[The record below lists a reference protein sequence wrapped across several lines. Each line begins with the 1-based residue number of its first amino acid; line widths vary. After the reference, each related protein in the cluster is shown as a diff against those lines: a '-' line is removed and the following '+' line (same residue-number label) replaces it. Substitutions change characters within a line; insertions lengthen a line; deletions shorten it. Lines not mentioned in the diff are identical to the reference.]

1 MVKHS
6 IYKKVSA
13 GPVLLSLLALP
24 LSCVNEEFDISNID
38 TTVAFGGDALVFPLG
53 STEHLKLNTLLSEE
67 DFEYITSLD
76 GVYGFNLN
84 DSMDLSEDLPDLS
97 SESDVD
103 AVNFSQSFYVPF
115 EDINM
120 AELVIDEQTFE
131 SDITFDGVEIP
142 EFTIPQNTFQD
153 QVSTGIYDY
162 TPDPDQLEMDFGEQ
176 SLEFGNIFSEAG
188 DYVGN
193 AGDYEVV
200 SIPDI
205 SNDLPERSFNVNVTV
220 VLPDGIND
228 VRDIILDP
236 AAKMHVGMRLA
247 NAFLEY
253 GSVVPDISLD
263 LSQLVNIDGGTTRL
277 QLGNDFE
284 LNQGNSYYAE
294 NEYTV
299 SSLVIDYDNDWSDTP
314 EGYTLDKS
322 AMVYANG
329 SVFLV
334 GAALSRDRLENSLAT
349 GGMELDIDIR
359 FENIVIDDMTLGI
372 DEINNDVNTS
382 VSLDVDPIQL
392 PEEIDGVSEVLMKSG
407 SGIDIA
413 ISGNGLSSMSGLSAE
428 LRGLEIVF
436 PAGMECSGEG
446 VTDNTLYVTAA
457 DLKTSNSYHV
467 DVNSII
473 PGAPDADR
481 NINIESEIAVNA
493 VLALGGTVSLS
504 SLPSSESDE
513 PSVDINVTA
522 NMTVDHLLLEMDE
535 VNHTIENQ
543 RKEFEI
549 DLPDGLGE
557 IGTFHIVPSG
567 NPQLTI
573 DVVMPQ
579 GLQTLD
585 MMARNLKISF
595 PDMLEFENV
604 NSEYNYDESDNS
616 INFTNEDI
624 PEHIV
629 LDISGLNVTP
639 VQRPEGGYYA
649 VDDMTYSG
657 EASLVPTSADGIVT
671 SDDVDLLVNNGIQ
684 INAYIP
690 AIDIDQVEFRKFETT
705 VEETETM
712 DLFDLGSL
720 PEQVVGIENI
730 QLSEAYLN
738 LSFKANNLPDMG
750 PDASAPYA
758 DLSVYLPVEINIDLA
773 EDITGVTFEEYDE
786 NFNLLHI
793 TGEFDDE
800 GYFEIDP
807 VGISSLDLKNVDIA
821 SGGMLTREIRV
832 TGRVAVD
839 NPGIEPE
846 ELNGQSMSVDM
857 NCTIA
862 SETGESTSDPKIIV
876 GRITGYVDY
885 KLGEDGENI
894 SQTIS
899 LDGLPDFVKGE
910 DFTLDFEN
918 PYIELAVNSNVGI
931 PVNAGIEI
939 LPYYDGAADN
949 TSAQYVSLVLP
960 AVTDAQ
966 ETTTR
971 FWIAKT
977 SDGMPSDYT
986 WVEADIP
993 ALLSRIPEKIDLN
1006 VDAATDSEE
1015 LSVIDTDTEYKFEFN
1030 YDVVVP
1036 FVFGDD
1042 LNVEM
1047 SYTVEDLPE
1056 ILGQLLEM
1064 NSFGLGGYVESTL
1077 PLALELGVEML
1088 DSGDN
1093 VIKTEPV
1100 EQPIAAGTAEEPART
1115 DLDVL
1120 LKLAEGADA
1129 SDLSKMKMNFTV
1141 TSGGKS
1147 GEPVTEDSYLYVV
1160 LKVKVPGGITIDL
1173 SSLGEP
1179 ENNDSENY

>member
-103 AVNFSQSFYVPF
+103 AVSFSQSFDVSF
-115 EDINM
+115 GDINM

-142 EFTIPQNTFQD
+142 EFAITNETFSEH
-153 QVSTGIYDY
+153 VATGISDY
-162 TPDPDQLEMDFGEQ
+162 TPDPEQLALDFGDR
-176 SLEFGNIFSEAG
+176 SLTFDNIYDFPGNPGGSGTI
-188 DYVGN
+188 D
-193 AGDYEVV
+193 
-200 SIPDI
+200 IPDVQRE
-205 SNDLPERSFNVNVTV
+205 LPAKDVDVNVTI
-220 VLPDGIND
+220 VLPDGITS
-228 VRDIILDP
+228 VRDIVLNRNARMSVSMRIL
-236 AAKMHVGMRLA
+236 
-247 NAFLEY
+247 NSFLVS
-253 GSVVPDISLD
+253 GNVIPNISLD
-263 LSQLVNIDGGTTRL
+263 LSDLVEIGGEESDIV
-277 QLGNDFE
+277 LGDNFIMNAD
-284 LNQGNSYYAE
+284 NG
-294 NEYTV
+294 YTASDTYSV
-299 SSLVIDYDNDWSDTP
+299 TGLVMDYDNDWSSTD
-314 EGYTLDKS
+314 EGFTLNKS
-322 AMVYANG
+322 ARVSAVGTVSFENAVADAG
-329 SVFLV
+329 LV
-334 GAALSRDRLENSLAT
+334 QNDEPLGLA
-349 GGMELDIDIR
+349 IDIV
-359 FENIVIDDMTLGI
+359 FEDIVIEDMTLGI
-372 DEINNDVNTS
+372 RGIESEVDRV

-392 PEEIDGVSEVLMKSG
+392 PEEIDGVSEVLMATG

-413 ISGNGLSSMSGLSAE
+413 ISGDGLSSMSGLSAE

-436 PAGMECSGEG
+436 PAGMKCSGEG

-493 VLALGGTVSLS
+493 VLALGGTVSLL
-504 SLPSSESDE
+504 SLPSSEADE

-585 MMARNLKISF
+585 MKARNLKISF
-595 PDMLEFENV
+595 PDMLEFENADK
-604 NSEYNYDESDNS
+604 YNYDESDNS
-616 INFTNEDI
+616 INFTNENI
-624 PEHIV
+624 PDPIV

-671 SDDVDLLVNNGIQ
+671 SDDVDLLVDDGIQ

-730 QLSEAYLN
+730 QLAEAYLN

-758 DLSVYLPVEINIDLA
+758 DLSIYLPVEINIDLA

-800 GYFEIDP
+800 GYFGIDP
-807 VGISSLDLKNVDIA
+807 VGISSLDLKNVDIT
-821 SGGMLTREIRV
+821 SGGMLTRDIRV
-832 TGRVAVD
+832 TGRVSVD

-862 SETGESTSDPKIIV
+862 SETGESTSDPKIVV

-910 DFTLDFEN
+910 NFTLDFEN

-993 ALLSRIPEKIDLN
+993 ALLGRIPEKIDLN

-1015 LSVIDTDTEYKFEFN
+1015 LSVIDTDTKYKFEFN

-1100 EQPIAAGTAEEPART
+1100 EQPIAAGTADEPART

-1179 ENNDSENY
+1179 ENTDSENY

>member
-84 DSMDLSEDLPDLS
+84 DSMDLSKDLPDLS

-103 AVNFSQSFYVPF
+103 AVSFSQSFDVSF
-115 EDINM
+115 GDINM

-188 DYVGN
+188 NYVGN

-314 EGYTLDKS
+314 DGYTLDKS
-322 AMVYANG
+322 ARVSAGG
-329 SVFLV
+329 SVSLS
-334 GAALSRDRLENSLAT
+334 GAGLSRSSLENSAAA

-372 DEINNDVNTS
+372 DEVRSDVNTS
-382 VSLDVDPIQL
+382 VSLEIDPIQL
-392 PEEIDGVSEVLMKSG
+392 PEEIDGVTEVRLADG
-407 SGIDIA
+407 SGIDIE
-413 ISGNGLSSMSGLSAE
+413 ISGESLASMSGLSA
-428 LRGLEIVF
+428 GLEAITIKFPEEIVCD
-436 PAGMECSGEG
+436 GLQ
-446 VTDNTLYVTAA
+446 DNTLVIQEA
-457 DLKTSNSYHV
+457 DLKGSSSYHV
-467 DVNSII
+467 DVLSII
-473 PGAPDADR
+473 PGEPDAEHAV
-481 NINIESEIAVNA
+481 NINSNIEVTAE
-493 VLALGGTVSLS
+493 LALGGTVSLS
-504 SLPSSESDE
+504 SLPSSEADE

-567 NPQLTI
+567 NPKLTI

-595 PDMLEFENV
+595 PDMLEFENADK
-604 NSEYNYDESDNS
+604 YNYDESDNS

-657 EASLVPTSADGIVT
+657 EASLVPTNADGIVT
-671 SDDVDLLVNNGIQ
+671 SDDVDLLVDDGIQ
-684 INAYIP
+684 IKAYIP

-832 TGRVAVD
+832 TGRVSVD

-862 SETGESTSDPKIIV
+862 SETGESTSDPKIVV

-910 DFTLDFEN
+910 NFTLDFEN

-1056 ILGQLLEM
+1056 ILGQLIEM

-1100 EQPIAAGTAEEPART
+1100 EQPIAAGTADEPART

-1179 ENNDSENY
+1179 ENTDSENY

>member
-103 AVNFSQSFYVPF
+103 AVSFSQSFNVPF

-120 AELVIDEQTFE
+120 AELVIDEQTFK

-142 EFTIPQNTFQD
+142 EFAITNETFSEH
-153 QVSTGIYDY
+153 VATGISDY
-162 TPDPDQLEMDFGEQ
+162 TPDPEQLALDFGEQ

-188 DYVGN
+188 NYVGN
-193 AGDYEVV
+193 AEDYEVV

-228 VRDIILDP
+228 VRDIVLDLG
-236 AAKMHVGMRLA
+236 AKMHVEMRLS
-247 NAFLEY
+247 NPFLEY
-253 GSVVPDISLD
+253 GSIVPDINLD
-263 LSQLVNIDGGTTRL
+263 LSQLVRIDGGTTVL
-277 QLGNDFE
+277 SLGNDFE
-284 LNQGNSYYAE
+284 MNSRNGYSAA

-314 EGYTLDKS
+314 DGYTLDKS
-322 AMVYANG
+322 ARVSAGG
-329 SVFLV
+329 SVSLS
-334 GAALSRDRLENSLAT
+334 GAGLSRSSLENSAAA

-359 FENIVIDDMTLGI
+359 FEDIVIDDMTLGI
-372 DEINNDVNTS
+372 DEVRSDVNTS
-382 VSLDVDPIQL
+382 VSLEIDPIQL
-392 PEEIDGVSEVLMKSG
+392 PEEIDGVTEVRLADG
-407 SGIDIA
+407 SGIDIE
-413 ISGNGLSSMSGLSAE
+413 ISGESLASMSGLSA
-428 LRGLEIVF
+428 GLEAITIKFPEEIVCD
-436 PAGMECSGEG
+436 GLQ
-446 VTDNTLYVTAA
+446 DNILVIQEA
-457 DLKTSNSYHV
+457 DLKGSSSYHV
-467 DVNSII
+467 DVLSII
-473 PGAPDADR
+473 PGEPDAEHAV
-481 NINIESEIAVNA
+481 NINSNIEVTAE
-493 VLALGGTVSLS
+493 LALGGTVSLS
-504 SLPSSESDE
+504 SLPSSEADE

-543 RKEFEI
+543 RKEIEI

-595 PDMLEFENV
+595 PDMLEFENADK
-604 NSEYNYDESDNS
+604 YNYDESDNS

-773 EDITGVTFEEYDE
+773 EDITGVTFEKYDE

-800 GYFEIDP
+800 GYFGIDP

-821 SGGMLTREIRV
+821 SGGMLTRDIRV

-910 DFTLDFEN
+910 NFTLDFEN

-1100 EQPIAAGTAEEPART
+1100 EQPIAAGTADEPART

-1120 LKLAEGADA
+1120 LKLTEGADA

-1179 ENNDSENY
+1179 ENTDSENY